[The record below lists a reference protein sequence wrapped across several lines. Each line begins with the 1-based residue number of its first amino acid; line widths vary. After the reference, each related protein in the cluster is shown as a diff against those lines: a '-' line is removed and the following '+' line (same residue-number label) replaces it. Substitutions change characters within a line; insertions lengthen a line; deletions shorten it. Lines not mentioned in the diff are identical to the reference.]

1 MPDNGVILVFTDT
14 GSHQLELQNAVKE
27 KSESKNVKIL
37 FVLLS
42 TPGVLD
48 TASLEVYDNLSNGQI
63 FYGSADESDLDDM
76 VKFFEAVKNTVRL
89 KIERLMMIKTF
100 FN

>member
-37 FVLLS
+37 FVILS

-48 TASLEVYDNLSNGQI
+48 TASLEVYDDLSNGQI
-63 FYGSADESDLDDM
+63 FYGSAESDLDDM

>member
-37 FVLLS
+37 FVILS

-63 FYGSADESDLDDM
+63 FYGSAESDLDDM
-76 VKFFEAVKNTVRL
+76 VKFFEAVVDTVRL
-89 KIERLMMIKTF
+89 KIERLIMMKTF
-100 FN
+100 CN

>member
-37 FVLLS
+37 FVILS

-63 FYGSADESDLDDM
+63 FYGSAESDLDDM
-76 VKFFEAVKNTVRL
+76 VKFFEAVVDTVRL
-89 KIERLMMIKTF
+89 KIERLIMMKTF

>member
-37 FVLLS
+37 FVILS

-48 TASLEVYDNLSNGQI
+48 TASLEVYDDLSNGQI
-63 FYGSADESDLDDM
+63 FYGSAESDLDDM
-76 VKFFEAVKNTVRL
+76 VKFFEAVVDTVRL
-89 KIERLMMIKTF
+89 KIERLIMMKTF